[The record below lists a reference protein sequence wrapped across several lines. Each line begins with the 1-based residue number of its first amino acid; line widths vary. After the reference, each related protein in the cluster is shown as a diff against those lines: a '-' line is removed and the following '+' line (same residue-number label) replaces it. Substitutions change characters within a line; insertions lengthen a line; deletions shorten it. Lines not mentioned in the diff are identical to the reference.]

1 MGRLDPLYIHV
12 SEALVIREFGSAKVA
27 FANLTLHNNFW
38 TISLNVL
45 EQLCSSHVLELFSI
59 ADVAAE
65 FWTFVNRMLLQFEH
79 GLPDDDIATI
89 LPALV
94 RKLAEINTIT
104 EHLVDRLQEVA
115 ALLAMWAAHIVAWC
129 HILGA
134 SNKLFFLSLHV
145 GSVLLSLCWRH
156 LGKSLLRRHV
166 LLRICIVILVVL
178 ASCSS
183 KLFLAMLAEKFV
195 AFYAFHRLEWEVAAH
210 DALDFFNHL
219 SL

>member
-27 FANLTLHNNFW
+27 FANLTLHDNFW

-89 LPALV
+89 FPALV
-94 RKLAEINTIT
+94 RKLAEINAIT
-104 EHLVDRLQEVA
+104 EYLVDRL
-115 ALLAMWAAHIVAWC
+115 
-129 HILGA
+129 
-134 SNKLFFLSLHV
+134 
-145 GSVLLSLCWRH
+145 
-156 LGKSLLRRHV
+156 
-166 LLRICIVILVVL
+166 
-178 ASCSS
+178 
-183 KLFLAMLAEKFV
+183 
-195 AFYAFHRLEWEVAAH
+195 
-210 DALDFFNHL
+210 
-219 SL
+219 